1 MKVRHA
7 DSQLAKLEQDAGFV
21 AGLSPAVAKAFRKRM
36 QSIRAAVNEMDLSA
50 VRGNRFEK
58 LKGNRS
64 HQYSVR
70 LNDQYR
76 LILEFENA
84 DGERVIVVIG
94 IEDYH

>member
-1 MKVRHA
+1 MRVRHS
-7 DSQLAKLEQDAGFV
+7 DGDLERVESDANFSG
-21 AGLSPAVAKAFRKRM
+21 GLSTALVRAFRKRM
-36 QSIRAAVNEMDLSA
+36 ASIRAANSELDLIA

-76 LILEFENA
+76 LIFEFEG
-84 DGERVIVVIG
+84 DGATRQIVVVA